1 MNCPIY
7 VVKLTGPGAARVLV
21 DKRRQ
26 GVVVYGEVTAA
37 ALATAAQCD
46 KGSWNHGAAYLTSPP
61 FRPNPETPEMLM
73 DMLSRWNLYK
83 LNQAGKG
90 LGGLGERVICH
101 GRLIFKN

>member
-1 MNCPIY
+1 M
-7 VVKLTGPGAARVLV
+7 VKLTGPGAARVLA

-37 ALATAAQCD
+37 ALATTAQCD

-61 FRPNPETPEMLM
+61 LRPNPETPEMLM

-90 LGGLGERVICH
+90 LGGFGERVICH
-101 GRLIFKN
+101 GRLILKN